1 MSDTAN
7 IVVIAYVRVS
17 SQEQESGY
25 GPEIQEEGIRAY
37 CLGKGLPEPEVVH
50 ESASAEN
57 ISGRTEFIEVMRRA
71 KAIQQAGGQAH
82 VIFHK
87 LDRLSRNLID
97 QEATVLQALQYGHRL
112 HSTNSAETEVLD
124 PHFAGDPMRT
134 AMRQMVGIFN
144 QLERATIQGRLDAGL
159 HAKARIGGWTGGRP
173 PFGYKA
179 VRENLEVDPTCKA
192 PIIRAFQMDRAGVD
206 RGTIATTLAREYPE
220 HCARWNHVY
229 VRRLLLRADLYA
241 RGMYRPRL
249 GAHAVLR
256 PELIIL
262 PPDLTK
268 ARISHRTRVMDAV
281 DWSTVKRDPFPA
293 PSLALLLRVSPAHIQ
308 SIVVAKNIPVTWH
321 KARMMIALAHAPAVE
336 AAILAGRQVKAEE
349 SKPAT

>member
-1 MSDTAN
+1 MAVDPSN
-7 IVVIAYVRVS
+7 LLVIAYVRVS

-37 CLGKGLPEPEVVH
+37 CRAKNLGEPEVVH

-57 ISGRTEFIEVMRRA
+57 ISGRTEFIDVMRRA
-71 KAIQQAGGQAH
+71 KATQQAGGQAH
-82 VIFHK
+82 VVFHK

-144 QLERATIQGRLDAGL
+144 QLERATIQGRLDSGL

-173 PFGYKA
+173 PFGYRA
-179 VRENLEVDPTCKA
+179 VNGDLEIIDACRA
-192 PIIRAFQMDRAGVD
+192 PIARAFQMDTHGVD
-206 RGTIATTLAREYPE
+206 LSTIASTLAREYPDL
-220 HCARWNHVY
+220 CGRWNHVY
-229 VRRLLLRADLYA
+229 VRRILVKADFYA

-249 GAHAVLR
+249 GAHAVSR

-262 PPDLTK
+262 PDSLLT
-268 ARISHRTRVMDAV
+268 ARIRNRTKITKLV
-281 DWSTVKRDPFPA
+281 DWSTIKRDPMPA
-293 PSLALLLRVSPAHIQ
+293 PTLALLLRVPVGAVQ
-308 SIVVAKNIPVTWH
+308 AAVVAKAIPVTWH
-321 KARMMIALAHAPAVE
+321 KARMMIALEHAPAIE
-336 AAILAGRQVKAEE
+336 AEVHKDE
-349 SKPAT
+349 SKLDT